1 MASPTSEQLA
11 QLIQGVSQAALAASE
26 AAQQLKAANDRPK
39 SGFTEASKVVRPP
52 DAFGFESFEQ
62 EQAAWSD
69 FVLNLKAWLFFADPA
84 YEELF
89 KRVEEN
95 PKVVPDI
102 EGAGVSTEVTTRGRQ
117 LYSILSGLLKHKPLR
132 ILKQVDRRN
141 GFEVYRQLLQIYS
154 PHTKSRAVSLLSAF
168 MSLPAF
174 VGSRTLLE
182 QVQGLERLREEYRR
196 ASGTEISDD
205 LSLSVLVKSLPKTI
219 QQHIRL
225 QMSDTSTYDTVRA
238 QVLAYETVTTSWTN
252 SQIHNQLGIN
262 ASSSSAVY
270 NGPAPMEIDA
280 VSWQPYKG
288 KGKGKGQKG
297 KGKGKN
303 DRQRNQPNYNG
314 KSKGKGSPQNN
325 QKGGK
330 SKGGKGNVHAV
341 SGDACFYCGKS
352 GHMKRDCFKFKRDK
366 QNGTIRQVEE
376 TYEEPASG
384 SGAAGPH
391 DNPAGGA
398 SNGNAGNNASPSVKL
413 FQYSSA
419 PTPSFADDGI
429 STLHDL
435 SFCDTYLGDHPF
447 ALNVVSHDPGKFQSH
462 DVFDDASANV
472 EYLHAVPMFDMCY
485 FDDQDDWTFE
495 PTDLPCIDFI
505 DDPICDASS
514 FKHVRMVGS
523 LSASA
528 SFGGTAVEIVL
539 DSGADGSVLPMSYAS
554 VGKSVLHE
562 TSANYVD
569 AQGSPIRIHDVRLAE
584 ITLGKVRFKERFLIG
599 NVTTPLLS
607 LGRFF
612 RAGWSIDNRDSLSLV
627 KGREKIDIGFK
638 RNSLVTTGF
647 IRVISA
653 NDPPAVETMHVQ
665 AIVLSDALSSLGRQW
680 RQLGPELWGMLSFGN
695 HYVDTTMIPAS
706 TLMWRRTTL
715 VQINGVW
722 ELVEFAANISDI
734 GSDNLTKP
742 FEFIG
747 IFGGIITLGHNG
759 NPDYQNLGFRVVVP
773 LTGPELHSGDAV
785 PTEAVEE
792 SVAMESSQAAPP
804 ASEGAA
810 EAAPIDRER
819 PIEPNEVYVDGVLIN
834 HDSSLAAMRAA
845 CRFLGLAATGNRSQC
860 FKRIC
865 KHLKERDLIDADAVR
880 HRLQADSERRPNM
893 QSVPSNPTDA
903 ERREH
908 NLTHWP
914 FKPWCPLCIA
924 FKSRQDRHPQIR
936 DHATSPNSVVSFDF
950 GFCSRRGD
958 EDKLTVLFAHDRFTK
973 MVIAIPTPAKGGK
986 YVSYLATELGRFVVQ
1001 TGHNPVTLRTDN
1013 EPSTLRIL
1021 EATRKALRSV
1031 NIATYVETSAP
1042 GDRQANGA
1050 AETTVNIIRQQA
1062 ALLVR
1067 QLEQGGG
1074 CEDDRFIFQ
1083 SHHPVFSWSL
1093 LHASWLHN
1101 HYSVYQTHTPFEM
1114 VSDRSYTGKICFF
1127 GEAVYGYLK
1136 PEAKSNP
1143 KWIKG
1148 VWLGKTMTND
1158 THIIGTSK
1166 GIFITRSVRR
1176 LTEPWDLKLAGD
1188 VESSPWDFGYA
1199 ALGSRLVLAKR
1210 VLPPQPEPVVI
1221 PLSEPILMAGS
1232 PITPDEAGYD
1242 PVTPIV
1248 SGVPSTPVPVVS
1260 DQTTLSELRGQ
1271 VREEVMGASAQAG
1284 QGTDV
1289 ELSGAASSSAPGGV
1303 RREHPEAELLDER
1316 PAKHARMH
1324 RFSHVRCVIDG
1335 TEYTHEDSP
1344 NPTFFDNDE
1353 LEKLEGYDDELMV
1366 EREYGDEDSLMTD
1379 AQLSHALDRLTFQFT
1394 ESEPDLGPEELAA
1407 LDKLADDVELQ
1418 RLRTMQ
1424 VLLPF
1429 DPSDD
1434 KEYVSLSTR
1443 FVRTWREKKDGDGRQ
1458 IWLRRSRFV
1467 AREFAWLTPDRAD
1480 LYSPASSNVTTRL
1493 IPIAFL
1499 EMISKGWILCGIDV
1513 SDAFLTVSQVRPT
1526 TVTSVDALGNIQSHV
1541 LGKVLPGQ
1549 RDGSVLWHRA
1559 LTQFLEHEFGIKAF
1573 DAYPA
1578 LLKNEKCCIILHVDD
1593 ILLTGER
1600 EYVTNVV
1607 IPKFKGKYKISYD
1620 LVDEPGGELSFLK
1633 RRHWLHAEDEII
1645 IQPHVKHTARLF
1657 ELLGIKTTLHPK
1669 KTPAHPEINE
1679 PDVSKELSPEEG
1691 SKFRTCIGILL
1702 YLSADLIECQFVI
1715 RYLAQSMKTPTEKAY
1730 DVLRHLGLYL
1740 LGSVEQ
1746 GLSLKMKPFGHGLY
1760 QDYGDGLRVLE
1771 AFSDSDWAA
1780 HKGTRKSVSSVSLFY
1795 RGCLIYSASRGQ
1807 KVISLSSAEAELHA
1821 AVSAV
1826 CDAILVQLCLQ
1837 FLLGDSFKMFLY
1849 IDNSAARQV
1858 LQRSGVG
1865 RIRHLSTKLLW
1876 VQSRV
1881 KDELLTVKGIASKDN
1896 VADLG
1901 TKRLGLKVLKPLMY
1915 HCGVCNAYT
1924 AERIG
1929 AEEIHRIQTIKGIK
1943 RSQLFSAICAIMI
1956 QQSSGFV
1963 ISGNTLSLSHS
1974 HWPVCLCMVVAVFF
1988 LLLFWLCT
1996 MTGELTTG
2004 AIAAGM
2010 PDLEANIKWDERQ
2023 IYPLFRNLV
2032 NVSQQ
2037 LVVKES
2043 ENGATAKMREL
2054 EALRMS
2060 VLDLYER
2067 SMVEGVTR
2075 NIMAQIH
2082 HVMTKLTFECRA
2094 LNVYAAFGGYA
2105 EDFNAFESGMRLHG
2119 SYVDFPTAIQVA
2131 AINTLIL
2138 PPPIPEA
2145 FQPGSPEAH
2154 AGVLVDRAKDQIDM
2168 IVVTFGDLDALYR
2181 WLKLIHIMEAV
2192 LEHCKR
2198 GDEERLLCAKYM
2210 AYNMYGIEYNEELEA
2225 QQAEDDEEMP
2235 PEPEEHLQQ
2244 MLETRAALL
2253 QYLHQRLADAR
2264 EQGYEQD
2271 AIALEEM
2278 LDQYTAL

>member
-1 MASPTSEQLA
+1 M
-11 QLIQGVSQAALAASE
+11 
-26 AAQQLKAANDRPK
+26 
-39 SGFTEASKVVRPP
+39 
-52 DAFGFESFEQ
+52 
-62 EQAAWSD
+62 
-69 FVLNLKAWLFFADPA
+69 NLKAWLFFADPA

-95 PKVVPDI
+95 PKVVPEI
-102 EGAGVSTEVTTRGRQ
+102 EGAGVSAEVTTRGRQ

-132 ILKQVDRRN
+132 ILKQVDKRN

-205 LSLSVLVKSLPKTI
+205 LSLSVLVKSLPKAI

-238 QVLAYETVTTSWTN
+238 QVLAYETVTTTWTN

-262 ASSSSAVY
+262 ASSNPSLY
-270 NGPAPMEIDA
+270 TGPAPMEIDA

-297 KGKGKN
+297 KGKGKH
-303 DRQRNQPNYNG
+303 DRQKGQPNYNG

-330 SKGGKGNVHAV
+330 SKGGKGSVHAV
-341 SGDACFYCGKS
+341 SGDVCFYCGKS

-376 TYEEPASG
+376 TVEEPASG
-384 SGAAGPH
+384 SGSAGAH
-391 DNPAGGA
+391 DNNAGGA
-398 SNGNAGNNASPSVKL
+398 LSGNAGNSASPSVRL
-413 FQYSSA
+413 FQYSSD
-419 PTPSFADDGI
+419 PISSFADDGV
-429 STLHDL
+429 TVLHDL
-435 SFCDTYLGDHPF
+435 SFCDTYLNDHPF
-447 ALNVVSHDPGKFQSH
+447 ALNVVSHDPGKFQSR
-462 DVFDDASANV
+462 DTSSDLSANV
-472 EYLHAVPMFDMCY
+472 EYLHAVPMFDMCC
-485 FDDQDDWTFE
+485 FDSEDDWTIE
-495 PTDLPCIDFI
+495 PCDLPCMDF
-505 DDPICDASS
+505 CDESIGAESALD
-514 FKHVRMVGS
+514 HVRMVGS

-539 DSGADGSVLPMSYAS
+539 DSRADGSVLPMHYAS
-554 VGKSVLHE
+554 VGKSVLNE
-562 TSANYVD
+562 TNANYVD
-569 AQGSPIRIHDVRLAE
+569 AQGCPIRIHDVRLAE

-627 KGREKIDIGFK
+627 KGQEKIDIGFK

-647 IRVISA
+647 IRVISTHDHSA
-653 NDPPAVETMHVQ
+653 DGELRIQAVT
-665 AIVLSDALSSLGRQW
+665 LSDALSSLGRRW
-680 RQLGPELWGMLSFGN
+680 TQLGPNLWGMLSFGN
-695 HYVDTTMIPAS
+695 QFVDTTMIPAPS
-706 TLMWRRTTL
+706 LMWRRTTL
-715 VQINGVW
+715 VKINGVW
-722 ELVEFAANISDI
+722 ELVEYGADISDI
-734 GSDNLTKP
+734 GVDNLTKT
-742 FEFIG
+742 FEFNG

-759 NPDYQNLGFRVVVP
+759 AFNHQSLGFRVVVP
-773 LTGPELHSGDAV
+773 SRGPELLRGDAM
-785 PTEAVEE
+785 PVESGE
-792 SVAMESSQAAPP
+792 VSVEMDAAQAAPP
-804 ASEGAA
+804 ASESVA
-810 EAAPIDRER
+810 EPAPADRER
-819 PIEPNEVYVDGVLIN
+819 PIDPNEVYVDGVLIN

-845 CRFLGLAATGNRSQC
+845 CRFLGLAATGNRAQC

-880 HRLQADSERRPNM
+880 HRLQSDAERRPNM
-893 QSVPSNPTDA
+893 QSVPASPTDA
-903 ERREH
+903 ERLEH

-914 FKPWCPLCIA
+914 FKPWCPLCVA

-936 DHATSPNSVVSFDF
+936 DHTTSANSVVSFDF

-958 EDKLTVLFAHDRFTK
+958 EDKLTVLFAHDRFTR

-1031 NIATYVETSAP
+1031 NVATYAEPSAP
-1042 GDRQANGA
+1042 GDHQSNGA

-1067 QLEQGGG
+1067 QLEKGGG
-1074 CEDDRFIFQ
+1074 CEDDRFIFE
-1083 SHHPVFSWSL
+1083 SHHPVFTWSL

-1114 VSDRSYTGKICFF
+1114 VADRAYTGKICFF
-1127 GEAVYGYLK
+1127 GEAVYGYLT
-1136 PEAKSNP
+1136 PQAKSNP

-1148 VWLGKTMTND
+1148 VWLGKTITND

-1166 GIFITRSVRR
+1166 GVFITRSVRR
-1176 LTEPWDLKLAGD
+1176 LSEPWDLKLAGD

-1221 PLSEPILMAGS
+1221 PLNEPILMAGT
-1232 PITPDEAGYD
+1232 PVTPDEAGFD

-1248 SGVPSTPVPVVS
+1248 SGVPSTPIASSTPVVS
-1260 DQTTLSELRGQ
+1260 DETTLDELRRQ
-1271 VREEVMGASAQAG
+1271 IADERMGATAQAG
-1284 QGTDV
+1284 QGTNI
-1289 ELSGAASSSAPGGV
+1289 EMSGASASSAPGGV
-1303 RREHPEAELLDER
+1303 RREHPESVGGDER
-1316 PAKHARMH
+1316 PTKHARVN
-1324 RFSHVRCVIDG
+1324 RFIHVRCVIDG

-1344 NPTFFDNDE
+1344 NPTFFANNE
-1353 LEKLEGYDDELMV
+1353 LDDMEGYDDGLMI
-1366 EREYGDEDSLMTD
+1366 EREFGDEDFPMTD
-1379 AQLSHALDRLTFQFT
+1379 SQLSHAVDKLTFPFT
-1394 ESEPDLGPEELAA
+1394 ENEPELETEELAA

-1429 DPSDD
+1429 DPSSSE
-1434 KEYVSLSTR
+1434 EYVTLSTR

-1526 TVTSVDALGNIQSHV
+1526 TVTSIDALGNVQSHV
-1541 LGKVLPGQ
+1541 LGRVLPGQ

-1559 LTQFLEHEFGIKAF
+1559 LTQFLEQEFGIKAF

-1578 LLKNEKCCIILHVDD
+1578 LLRNDKCCIILHVDD
-1593 ILLTGER
+1593 ILLTGDR
-1600 EYVTNVV
+1600 EYVTNVL
-1607 IPKFKGKYKISYD
+1607 IPKFKEKYKISYD

-1633 RRHWLHAEDEII
+1633 RRHWLYSENEMV
-1645 IQPHVKHTARLF
+1645 IQPHVKHTAKLF

-1730 DVLRHLGLYL
+1730 GVLRHLGLYL
-1740 LGSVEQ
+1740 LGCVEQ
-1746 GLSLKMKPFGHGLY
+1746 GLSLKIKPAAHGLY
-1760 QDYGDGLRVLE
+1760 HDYGDGTHVLE
-1771 AFSDSDWAA
+1771 VFSDSDWAA
-1780 HKGTRKSVSSVSLFY
+1780 HKGTRKSVSSVALFY

-1821 AVSAV
+1821 AVSAT

-1837 FLLGDSFKMFLY
+1837 FLLGNPLKMFLY

-1881 KDELLTVKGIASKDN
+1881 KDDLLTVKGIASKDN
-1896 VADLG
+1896 VSDLG

-1924 AERIG
+1924 AERVG
-1929 AEEIHRIQTIKGIK
+1929 ADEIHRVQTIKGIK

-1956 QQSSGFV
+1956 QQSSGFM
-1963 ISGNTLSLSHS
+1963 ISGNTLSLLRF
-1974 HWPVCLCMVVAVFF
+1974 HWPVCLCMVVATFC
-1988 LLLFWLCT
+1988 LLLFWFCT
-1996 MTGELTTG
+1996 MTGELSYG
-2004 AIAAGM
+2004 ALAAGM
-2010 PDLEANIKWDERQ
+2010 PDLGPDVHWDERQ
-2023 IYPLFRNLV
+2023 VYPLFRNLV
-2032 NVSQQ
+2032 SVSQQ

-2043 ENGATAKMREL
+2043 YNGATARMREL
-2054 EALRMS
+2054 EALRLS

-2067 SMVEGVTR
+2067 SMAEGVTR

-2082 HVMTKLTFECRA
+2082 HVMTQMTHECRVSD
-2094 LNVYAAFGGYA
+2094 VYAAFGGFA
-2105 EDFNAFESGMRLHG
+2105 TNFNVFESGMRLHG
-2119 SYVDFPTAIQVA
+2119 SYVDFPTVVQIA
-2131 AINTLIL
+2131 ALEEL
-2138 PPPIPEA
+2138 LLDAPIPAA
-2145 FQPGSPEAH
+2145 FQPGSPEAQ
-2154 AGVLVDRAKDQIDM
+2154 AGVLVDRAKEQIDM
-2168 IVVTFGDLDALYR
+2168 IVITFGDLDRLYQ
-2181 WLKLIHIMEAV
+2181 WLRLIHTMEAV
-2192 LEHCKR
+2192 IEHCKR
-2198 GDEERLLCAKYM
+2198 GDDARILCAKYM
-2210 AYNMYGIEYNEELEA
+2210 TYHVYGIDLFEELNDAA
-2225 QQAEDDEEMP
+2225 QDDDDDEMP
-2235 PEPEEHLQQ
+2235 PEPEEQLQQ
-2244 MLETRAALL
+2244 MMDARNSLL
-2253 QYLHQRLADAR
+2253 AYLHQRLEQAR
-2264 EQGYEQD
+2264 EQGSETD

-2278 LDQYTAL
+2278 LNQYGQL